1 MTTKHGDQVSNDKE
15 LSWRQTDATSSNPRL
30 NGRGFH
36 LRIREQSVLVLWWSF
51 GFVAREGGI
60 EGGCFIV
67 KVGAPPQAR
76 YTSRSARTWA
86 QQLARGPDDLRVGPI
101 GGGLGGLPTMPPV
114 GFSCASRG

>member
-1 MTTKHGDQVSNDKE
+1 MMTMKHGDQVSNDKE

-36 LRIREQSVLVLWWSF
+36 LRIREQSVLVLWCSF

-67 KVGAPPQAR
+67 GDERSHMLGVRANAWLGVDPQLTQRSDSVAPRA
-76 YTSRSARTWA
+76 
-86 QQLARGPDDLRVGPI
+86 L
-101 GGGLGGLPTMPPV
+101 
-114 GFSCASRG
+114 